1 MSTKM
6 HTSTTN
12 PAKLHL
18 GNKATKVQHVV
29 IFPCQILR
37 RAHGRT
43 RAQMRVLGRATALHE
58 QSRRKQTNVR
68 SPQGTRGRV
77 QPKEQRGFVDRCTAS
92 AVFGRRGALG
102 TNTGCEPNILGC
114 LYYPRFYFILPTRV
128 ARRHCTLYLFL
139 VQAHTYIRR
148 SQKMAGWLQRAAP
161 FKLPP
166 LSVRYCACAFAR
178 SLRT

>member
-1 MSTKM
+1 M

-12 PAKLHL
+12 PVKLHL
-18 GNKATKVQHVV
+18 GNKAIKVQHVV
-29 IFPCQILR
+29 VFSCQILR

-114 LYYPRFYFILPTRV
+114 LCYPRFYFILPTLV
-128 ARRHCTLYLFL
+128 ARRYCTLYQFL
-139 VQAHTYIRR
+139 VKAHTYVVRR
-148 SQKMAGWLQRAAP
+148 RWRVGYNERPLLNYLPCP
-161 FKLPP
+161 F
-166 LSVRYCACAFAR
+166 ACAFAR